1 MKAQEK
7 NILKQYVPENAVEKV
22 AELIEK
28 YGVHF
33 KITKSR
39 STKLGDYRPPLRV
52 PYHRITVNH
61 DLNKYAFLITFIHE
75 IAHLLVFEKYKNK
88 VSSPHGNEWKKE
100 YRDLMQEFIV
110 MNVFPEDLTK
120 EISKSL
126 INSKAS
132 SMSEINL
139 YRVLKKYDD
148 KSNETEG
155 VVELEN
161 LHEGVVFVTK
171 NGQLFRKG
179 GKQRVRYKCLN
190 LNNNRWYLFHPLTPV
205 KPVDN

>member
-110 MNVFPEDLTK
+110 MNVFSEDLTK

-132 SMSEINL
+132 SMSEVNL